1 MTRIGFG
8 ADAKRLESN
17 AMIKKFNWRN
27 VTVKFVE
34 CLRDERG
41 IAMTEYLLISTFI
54 ALPAAFYL
62 FNPDNGFYQA
72 ARNQYETTNIMLVLP
87 FDHMPGS

>member
-1 MTRIGFG
+1 MTCIGLS

-27 VTVKFVE
+27 VAVKFAE

-72 ARNQYETTNIMLVLP
+72 ARNQYNLTTLLLI
-87 FDHMPGS
+87 FPGP